1 MTTDHS
7 FQKVKIVIFVE
18 VATWESVLQSS
29 SSWEEAFGVERP
41 TYQKGMRRVRDVGTV
56 NEPSSFLD
64 MNVGKSMVYVIVL
77 V

>member
-29 SSWEEAFGVERP
+29 SSWEEAFGVERL
-41 TYQKGMRRVRDVGTV
+41 TYQKGMRRVRDVDTV